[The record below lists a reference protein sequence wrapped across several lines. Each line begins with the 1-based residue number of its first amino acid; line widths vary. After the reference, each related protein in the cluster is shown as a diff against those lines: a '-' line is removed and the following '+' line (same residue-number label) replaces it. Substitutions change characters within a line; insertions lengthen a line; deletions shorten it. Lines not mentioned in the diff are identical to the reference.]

1 MNALTSLSDEELLD
15 RYNGGEAAAFGVL
28 FDRHHGPVFRLARAM
43 LGDAQL
49 AEDALQE
56 TFLAVAR
63 AASRFEPRAR
73 FATWLSRIAR
83 NRCLDVAAARQ
94 RRAQPAQRP
103 LLRLLD
109 AVPAAGPS
117 PHERLEGDERQR
129 RVRERIETLPEKQRE
144 AIALFSLVG
153 LRYREIAAV
162 MALPI
167 GTVKTLIHRAR
178 ASLAR
183 ALEEDPRC
191 DVR

>member
-1 MNALTSLSDEELLD
+1 MNALTSLSDEELLA
-15 RYNGGEAAAFGVL
+15 RYASGEAAAFGVL
-28 FDRHHGPVFRLARAM
+28 FDRHHGPIYRLARAM
-43 LGDAQL
+43 LRDAQL

-73 FATWLSRIAR
+73 FATWISRIAR
-83 NRCLDVAAARQ
+83 NRCLDLVGARQ
-94 RRAQPAQRP
+94 RRERPAEQPT
-103 LLRLLD
+103 LRLLGT
-109 AVPAAGPS
+109 VPAVGPT
-117 PHERLEGDERQR
+117 PHERLEGDERLR
-129 RVRERIETLPEKQRE
+129 CVRERIETLPDRQRE
-144 AIALFSLVG
+144 AIALLSLVG

-162 MALPI
+162 MALPS

-178 ASLAR
+178 ATLAR